1 MSHSKRALFNL
12 SLKLLISW
20 PASLLAEAWP
30 AVINKSLWHL
40 WPGKTKMNHQSQGK
54 SWRSN
59 ASSRQLIWHEWM
71 NELPHFWLYL
81 QPLELRDGDK
91 QMSSHSQ
98 PNQNMRRVIS
108 FLLVAIRQAS
118 QDPSCNFE
126 VRIEACFHS
135 VSYTHLTLPTICS
148 V

>member
-54 SWRSN
+54 AWRSN

-71 NELPHFWLYL
+71 NELPHF
-81 QPLELRDGDK
+81 
-91 QMSSHSQ
+91 
-98 PNQNMRRVIS
+98 
-108 FLLVAIRQAS
+108 
-118 QDPSCNFE
+118 
-126 VRIEACFHS
+126 
-135 VSYTHLTLPTICS
+135 
-148 V
+148 